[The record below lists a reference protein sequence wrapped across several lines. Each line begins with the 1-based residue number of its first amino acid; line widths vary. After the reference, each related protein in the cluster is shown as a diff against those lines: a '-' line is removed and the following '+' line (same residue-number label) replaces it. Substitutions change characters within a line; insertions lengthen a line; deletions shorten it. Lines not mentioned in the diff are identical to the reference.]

1 MRGCITKKGANYYV
15 IVDIGKDS
23 KGKRKQK
30 WFGGYKTKKEA
41 EKNLVK
47 HISQI
52 ESNTL
57 VNTDKMTL
65 KEFLDYWLTSYVD
78 VNLSETTKYGYR
90 YQMEL
95 HVMPTLGNIQLQ
107 KLQPIQLQKL
117 YDKKLKNGR
126 LDGKGGLS
134 SRSVTI
140 MHRVLR
146 KALSYGFK
154 LQLIS
159 RNVADYVEVPKKVPY
174 NATVLTKD
182 EIPTYINAFKD
193 TYLYLPVILA
203 VALGLRRG
211 ETLGLRWQDIDIEN
225 KTISINQTLLHAKS
239 GIIIGTPKTQKS
251 HRSIL
256 TSDSIF
262 DLFKERKDKQLTF
275 KKVLGNAYSE
285 NNLVCC
291 HEDGKAINPASLSR
305 MFTKILI
312 KHNLR
317 LIRFHDL
324 RHTNATLLLGCKIP
338 AKIVSERLGHSTI
351 GITMDLYSHVLKE
364 MQEESANMLEDIIFK
379 K

>member
-1 MRGCITKKGANYYV
+1 MYYKKGANYYV
-15 IVDIGKDS
+15 VVDLGRDS

-30 WFGGYKTKKEA
+30 WFGGYKTKREA
-41 EKNLVK
+41 EKNLIT
-47 HISQI
+47 HLSQI
-52 ESNTL
+52 ENNAL
-57 VNTDKMTL
+57 INTDKMTL
-65 KEFLDYWLTSYVD
+65 KEFLEYWLTSYVD
-78 VNLSETTKYGYR
+78 VNLSETTRYGYR

-95 HVMPTLGNIQLQ
+95 HVIPTLGGIQLQ
-107 KLQPIQLQKL
+107 KLQPIQLQQL
-117 YDKKLKNGR
+117 YDKKIKIGR

-140 MHRVLR
+140 IHRVLR
-146 KALSYGFK
+146 KALSHAFK
-154 LQLIS
+154 LQLVA
-159 RNVADYVEVPKKVPY
+159 RNVADYVEVPKRIPY
-174 NATVLTKD
+174 NATVLVKD
-182 EIPTYINAFKD
+182 ELEIYISAFKD

-203 VALGLRRG
+203 LTLGLRRG
-211 ETLGLRWQDIDIEN
+211 ETLGLRWQDVDIEN

-262 DLFKERKDKQLTF
+262 DLFKEQKERQLNF
-275 KKVLGNAYSE
+275 KEVLGDAYCE

-291 HEDGKAINPASLSR
+291 HEDGKAVNPASLSR

-312 KHNLR
+312 KHNLAH
-317 LIRFHDL
+317 IRFHDL

-351 GITMDLYSHVLKE
+351 AITMDLYSHVLKE